1 MSVPEATIHE
11 NRPSTELPQL
21 PRIRPLA
28 YFMPVVEELQLQ
40 PLPDGYV
47 DYLRLKLQRLARNP
61 A

>member
-1 MSVPEATIHE
+1 M
-11 NRPSTELPQL
+11 
-21 PRIRPLA
+21 IRSLA

-40 PLPDGYV
+40 PLPYYGYV